1 MGFLKEL
8 ELKVVEDVIVA
19 LDHLDAVYQVTSFV
33 GVEVHRPEV
42 RLDEDFVLLL
52 KLVLGHLLH
61 LDEGLVHKV
70 GDIINLQK
78 HLCVGRSVDKL
89 DELDEHALNVTDL
102 LEVPIQAIL
111 NGYKALVFSLVLV
124 FEIHCNLIF
133 LVLELPNQIVEAQVK
148 IL

>member
-8 ELKVVEDVIVA
+8 ELEVVEDVIVA

-52 KLVLGHLLH
+52 KLVLCHLLH